1 MPRLPRPHIPL
12 DVRCRVVLRQL
23 GEMFIDA
30 KLAEVAAGETTY
42 AAILVES
49 LDRLA
54 ELLGV
59 ELRRLL
65 HLDHDPAL
73 ENREKLVLLPSGRK
87 VRTIVVPEGGEV
99 LRYFPDANDPE
110 YLIYRDKHAH
120 HIKTNVR
127 GEGAQYADN
136 VLAKRERRRAR
147 KKARKKRVAKK
158 PSRPLRSGNRWPPAG
173 SRKVNWRK
181 T

>member
-12 DVRCRVVLRQL
+12 EVRCRVVLRQL
-23 GEMFIDA
+23 GEMFVEA
-30 KLAEVAAGETTY
+30 KLNEVATGKTTF

-54 ELLGV
+54 SLLGV
-59 ELRRLL
+59 ESRRLF

-87 VRTIVVPEGGEV
+87 VRAIVVPDGAEV

-110 YLIYRDKHAH
+110 YLFYREKHAH

-127 GEGAQYADN
+127 GDGAQYADN
-136 VLAKRERRRAR
+136 VLAKRERRRA
-147 KKARKKRVAKK
+147 KKAGKKRVPKK
-158 PSRPLRSGNRWPPAG
+158 PSRSLRSANRWPPRG
-173 SRKVNWRK
+173 IRKVNWRK